1 MARQNIGFLAFNRG
15 ILSPKALARVDLDRT
30 RLSAEIYTNFLPKSQ
45 GAMRLR
51 PGSKHLGSSFS
62 DTGAQWLEFIAATD
76 DAALLEMTSGIM
88 RIWINDELLG
98 RPKVD
103 TTLTLTDTGWSNTS
117 TGGIV
122 ATAPTDQIPTMTD
135 TTTNGV
141 TITSSQ
147 LALIHP
153 FEIPYGRAFRA
164 ADDDI
169 STDWVDTGTTTA
181 WQVDF
186 GSGVTK
192 AIKSYTL
199 RASSDAGRLDD
210 MPSAWQF
217 QRSPDS
223 SSWTTEETRSAQT
236 GWSVSEK
243 RSYSLSDTGATA
255 ARYWRFN
262 FTANNG
268 DAGFTTAAEI
278 ELFTTAAASQVTV
291 AGGRRTFNATSIG
304 ALARAEKRVIVSDT
318 GTEHSLAIRIDRG
331 PITLRVGSTQRD
343 DDYVR
348 ETMLGTGYHNLAFTP
363 SGNFWVTLQSSA
375 TVDRI
380 VGSLAIGDS
389 GTVEVTTPYGAED
402 LDLIRYDQSADV
414 VYLDCDGVRQQKIER
429 RGTGRSWSVVNYE
442 PDDGPFLGARS
453 TAAKIRPHAVYVT
466 NATLSSDVPFFTSDH
481 VGALIRIFHNGQQ
494 WLGFLG
500 ALDAVTDAIEVTGI
514 GDTGR
519 TPPPESERTIRFD
532 TFGTWSGTIKIE
544 RSIDGEDIG
553 FKAVPANFTTPDI
566 ENADTGWA
574 EDTGSLSITVNDQDD
589 NLKVWYRARITNYI
603 SGAAGVHVFYGGGGK
618 TGVARITGFNSNT
631 SVNMEVLTR
640 FSDSGFSDNWQEG
653 YWSERR
659 GFPSAV
665 ALHGGRLAHAQKG
678 SLFLSVADDYES
690 FDQET
695 EGDAGPI
702 IRTLG
707 SGPVDSIHFM
717 VSLLR
722 LIIGTAGGEITAR
735 SSSLDEPL
743 TPSNSNASIPFSTR
757 GAAPLRAVKMDT
769 RAIYADRSRQRVTM
783 AGAQGQGLG
792 DYDAMDLTLFVPD
805 LLQARVSSI
814 AIQRRPDTRVHFV
827 LEDGRVALFTYE
839 PQEEIACWTMYE
851 TAGTVEKAMVLPGV
865 GEDAVYY
872 HVNRTINGQT
882 KRFLEKWARE
892 DESEGDTGLSYLA
905 DCAARYSQQS
915 TVLLHFDGT
924 DAATTITDDGLNGAS
939 RTWTVGGNA
948 QIDTAASKFGGA
960 SLLLDGTGDYV
971 TTSDSDD
978 FTLGTRDWTID
989 CWVNR
994 NTSGVVTRICGQFP
1008 ADSATANTS
1017 FRITC
1022 NSANVFAA
1030 SASVGAV
1037 DFTVTGTTTITAVG
1051 WHHVA
1056 FVRTGNVLKLFVDG
1070 IQEGGDV
1077 AITGS
1082 INDSNAR
1089 LSVGRFGDVTGNEWN
1104 GWIDEFRI
1112 AIGIARWTA
1121 NFTPPTAASVEDDRV
1136 AVLAGLSHLAGE
1148 SVVVWGDDTGQSYPS
1163 KDYSPDVNGVQTTYV
1178 VDTGT
1183 GTVTLSGTDT
1193 VHHAVAGLPY
1203 SAIWKS
1209 SKLAYAAQAGTALA
1223 QMKRTDKIGFVL
1235 YRCHNDG
1242 LRFGADTGHLD
1253 PLPRISD
1260 KGGRVDPRKVFETFD
1275 DVSMPFP
1282 GLWSTDSRIVL
1293 KAKSPRPCTVLAAI
1307 PNVDTKEKV

>member
-1 MARQNIGFLAFNRG
+1 VSRGNIGFLAFNRG

-76 DAALLEMTSGIM
+76 DAALLEMTSQKM

-122 ATAPTDQIPTMTD
+122 ATAPTDQIPTMTGA
-135 TTTNGV
+135 TTSGV
-141 TITSSQ
+141 TISSSQ
-147 LALIHP
+147 P
-153 FEIPYGRAFRA
+153 FGTSFPAWQA
-164 ADDDI
+164 ADDDN
-169 STDWVDTGTTTA
+169 TTRWVDTGATTT

-186 GSGVTK
+186 GTNQAVKTYSV
-192 AIKSYTL
+192 
-199 RASSDAGRLDD
+199 RAVDD
-210 MPSAWQF
+210 PSALICTPSAWQF
-217 QRSPDS
+217 QRSPDG
-223 SSWTTEETRSAQT
+223 SSWTTEETRSSQT

-243 RSYSLSDTGATA
+243 RSYALADTGATA

-262 FTANNG
+262 ITANNG
-268 DAGFTTAAEI
+268 SVNTTQLAEVEMFTSVAP
-278 ELFTTAAASQVTV
+278 SQVTT
-291 AGGRRTFNATSIG
+291 AGGRRIFNASSIG

-331 PITLRVGSTQRD
+331 PITMRVGSTQRD

-429 RGTGRSWSVVNYE
+429 RGTGRSWSVVDYA

-519 TPPPESERTIRFD
+519 TPPAESERTIRFD

-544 RSIDGEDIG
+544 RSIDGKDIG
-553 FKAVPANFTTPDI
+553 FKAVPANFTTPAI
-566 ENADTGWA
+566 EVADTGWA

-589 NLKVWYRARITNYI
+589 NLKVWYRARITNYV

-805 LLQARVSSI
+805 LLQSRVSSI

-905 DCAARYSQQS
+905 DCAAAYSES
-915 TVLLHFDGT
+915 VSNDAFTKVLLRFDGF
-924 DAATTITDDGLNGAS
+924 DGAKTITDSNIGGSAH
-939 RTWTVGGNA
+939 TWTAAGGA
-948 QIDTAASKFGGA
+948 AIDTAESAFGGA
-960 SLLLDGTGDYV
+960 SLACDGSGDYAV
-971 TTSDSDD
+971 AADHADFSLGSGD
-978 FTLGTRDWTID
+978 FTIETWFNCAAASGSFQRLAGQMDNAETPALSAWNSVRLTDDRMFASVFVGSTQTG
-989 CWVNR
+989 VFS
-994 NTSGVVTRICGQFP
+994 TSVF
-1008 ADSATANTS
+1008 
-1017 FRITC
+1017 
-1022 NSANVFAA
+1022 NSAVNP
-1030 SASVGAV
+1030 
-1037 DFTVTGTTTITAVG
+1037 G
-1051 WHHVA
+1051 WHHLA
-1056 FVRTGNVLKLFVDG
+1056 MVRTGSSLLLFVDG
-1070 IQEGGDV
+1070 VQEGSAAIAGTVNNSAGDLKV
-1077 AITGS
+1077 GS
-1082 INDSNAR
+1082 Y
-1089 LSVGRFGDVTGNEWN
+1089 GGDFSTWT
-1104 GWIDEFRI
+1104 GWIDEF
-1112 AIGIARWTA
+1112 GLSVGVARYTA
-1121 NFTPPTAASVEDDRV
+1121 NFTPARNRTATVR
-1136 AVLAGLSHLAGE
+1136 GLSHLAGAN
-1148 SVVVWGDDTGQSYPS
+1148 VVVWGDDTGQSYPS

-1183 GTVTLSGTDT
+1183 GAVTLSGTDT

-1235 YRCHNDG
+1235 FNTHNNG
-1242 LRFGADTGHLD
+1242 VFFGNDTGHLD

-1260 KGGRVDPRKVFETFD
+1260 KGARVDPRKVFETFD